1 LLHVSEKLTAELEI
15 AQYRIQ
21 GLEKTIIHKKKKRKR
36 GKAMNLYDPGEKEGE
51 ALFFSPARIGR
62 VRARNA
68 DDKQAEEQR
77 KQIVS
82 DKKRQR
88 AIARDEK
95 AREAEEKRIAR
106 DFARQTA
113 REELAREKAERQA
126 IRQTK
131 KAQKETEATKRKQ
144 DAAKVK
150 AQRIQVKEAANK
162 SVKGKKRSLNV
173 DVSERVKKRP
183 RLQTSRSHFATN
195 LKDSKGLG
203 DTTGEQLLDTT
214 LSVLDTPPS
223 LNHMRNARSGRI
235 SLPLRSGRSSRLP
248 ARFR

>member
-1 LLHVSEKLTAELEI
+1 
-15 AQYRIQ
+15 
-21 GLEKTIIHKKKKRKR
+21 
-36 GKAMNLYDPGEKEGE
+36 MNLYDPGEKEGE

-113 REELAREKAERQA
+113 REELAREKAKRLAIQQA
-126 IRQTK
+126 K
-131 KAQKETEATKRKQ
+131 KVQKETEATKRKQ
-144 DAAKVK
+144 DTAKVK
-150 AQRIQVKEAANK
+150 V
-162 SVKGKKRSLNV
+162 
-173 DVSERVKKRP
+173 
-183 RLQTSRSHFATN
+183 
-195 LKDSKGLG
+195 
-203 DTTGEQLLDTT
+203 
-214 LSVLDTPPS
+214 
-223 LNHMRNARSGRI
+223 
-235 SLPLRSGRSSRLP
+235 
-248 ARFR
+248 